1 MLSSMPAPKMML
13 ASSSAAAVMSCAASL
28 MSMMEVSGPPVMLI
42 STARAPS
49 MEVSSIGL
57 EMAIFAASTMRFS
70 PLP

>member
-1 MLSSMPAPKMML
+1 MPAPKMML
-13 ASSSAAAVMSCAASL
+13 ASGSAAWVIICAASL

-57 EMAIFAASTMRFS
+57 EMA
-70 PLP
+70 